1 MVTID
6 CRDPRGLAQFWTAA
20 VGYKVTVDYPEFVL
34 LEPTDGGEPLAL
46 GLQKVP
52 DPTLGKNRVHI
63 DYEADDPQVEVA
75 RLVSLGASR
84 LAEHEIPGLHWT
96 VLADPDGNQFCVGKR
111 GDH

>member
-6 CRDPRGLAQFWTAA
+6 CRDPRRLAQFWTAA
-20 VGYKVTVDYPEFVL
+20 VGYKITVDYPEFVL
-34 LEPTDGGEPLAL
+34 LEPADGDETLAL

-52 DPTLGKNRVHI
+52 DPTPGKNRVHI
-63 DYEADDPQVEVA
+63 DYEADDPQAEAA
-75 RLVSLGASR
+75 RLVSLGATR
-84 LAEHEIPGLHWT
+84 IGEHEVPGLRWT